1 MRIIIFIAALLL
13 AMVAMPAMSD
23 SFEGWKR
30 ASVDVDADGRVT
42 AVELVDELSGA
53 MATVMQREIAT
64 WQFTPARIDGQAV
77 SSRTH
82 VSYALRA
89 EAMDDDL
96 YGVRIVDVNNG
107 PMVVSKKGLRYPP
120 QALRRELQGTVYL
133 RVWIAADGSVSQ
145 VESAEETRAHRMLVL
160 AAQKA
165 VRSWRFKPEEVDGH
179 PVAGRVV
186 TSVQYCLASP
196 GQTCELSSITEVAGV
211 PVRGAD
217 DTVALELAVA
227 LESDV
232 EGRLLRVQ

>member
-1 MRIIIFIAALLL
+1 MRIVIVIFIAALLL
-13 AMVAMPAMSD
+13 AMPAMSGT
-23 SFEGWKR
+23 FEGWKR

-53 MATVMQREIAT
+53 MATVMQQEIAT
-64 WQFTPARIDGQAV
+64 WQFTPARVDGQAV

-82 VSYALRA
+82 VAYALRA

-96 YGVRIVDVNNG
+96 YGVRIVDVSNG
-107 PMVVSKKGLRYPP
+107 PMVVSKKGLRYPR
-120 QALRRELQGTVYL
+120 QALRRALQGTVYL
-133 RVWIAADGSVSQ
+133 QVWIAADGSVSQ

-165 VRSWRFKPEEVDGH
+165 VSSWRFKPEEVDGH

-186 TSVQYCLASP
+186 TSVQYCLAAP
-196 GQTCELSSITEVAGV
+196 GHICERSSIKEVAGV
-211 PVRGAD
+211 PVRSAD